1 MTNYVLEIFAIEG
14 RYEDFIGK
22 PYSSRKP
29 LTPDRE
35 AIVGSYLA
43 KIQAGYEPGE
53 VRFNSFDHAY
63 SAVLDVYEI
72 YLDALYD
79 LTSEEIDELCWQN
92 MMPRSA
98 FDRNVKIAKLHK
110 ESPSEIQRGMA
121 NGKAWA
127 FDPNLQTR
135 LAS

>member
-1 MTNYVLEIFAIEG
+1 MTNYVLEIFDIEG
-14 RYEDFIGK
+14 RYQDFMGK

-35 AIVGSYLA
+35 AIVGGYLA

-72 YLDALYD
+72 YLDALYE

-92 MMPRSA
+92 MMPRSE
-98 FDRNVKIAKLHK
+98 FDRNVRIAIIQKQAD
-110 ESPSEIQRGMA
+110 SEIERGRQ
-121 NGKAWA
+121 NGKVWA